1 MLGKEIADRIETDH
15 LIGVVHTGDIVD
27 SGRRTYQWEN
37 FDLCLKSF
45 IDLIPFYP
53 VSGNHDIGKP
63 DSRKGGD
70 YTGYLQQPFLKRF
83 SEEQTFEGGKMLY
96 AVLNE
101 GEMPILLLGIGYDM
115 GKNRQQLE
123 WIDEVMRKHEDMPCI
138 LFTHAYQV
146 RPGTM
151 LWYCKYIENDIVAKY
166 PNIRIV
172 LCGHA
177 RGFFCNEAAYDDDG
191 DGVKERTVHVL
202 MLDEQDGEFLYRILQ
217 IHGEANRHGS
227 DLFDRIGRTDSG

>member
-37 FDLCLKSF
+37 FDLCLNSF

-123 WIDEVMRKHEDMPCI
+123 WIDEVMRS
-138 LFTHAYQV
+138 
-146 RPGTM
+146 
-151 LWYCKYIENDIVAKY
+151 
-166 PNIRIV
+166 IRICRV
-172 LCGHA
+172 
-177 RGFFCNEAAYDDDG
+177 FCLRTHIRC
-191 DGVKERTVHVL
+191 VRERCFGIANISKT
-202 MLDEQDGEFLYRILQ
+202 ILWQ
-217 IHGEANRHGS
+217 SIRTYGS
-227 DLFDRIGRTDSG
+227 YFAVMPEDFSAMKPLTMTTETE